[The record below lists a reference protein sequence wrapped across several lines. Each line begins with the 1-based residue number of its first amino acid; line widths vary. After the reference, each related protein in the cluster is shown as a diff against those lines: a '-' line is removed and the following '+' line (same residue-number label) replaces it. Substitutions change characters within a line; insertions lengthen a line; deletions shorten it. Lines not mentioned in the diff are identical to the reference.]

1 MLYFKYLH
9 YDLDNPD
16 NPANDR
22 VIFSKGHASALFY
35 SLYAAALRPPAGGSG
50 QAGKLTEKELMGYRT
65 LESPLEGHPT
75 GRFLFTEAATGS
87 LGQGLSVGVG
97 EAWGLRFIAAE
108 IARVGALVGETFFA
122 SPSSPGAISPSVQT
136 DKGVTLLEKAHLPAP
151 LTMIPRV
158 FVLLG
163 DGELAEGSVW
173 EAANWA
179 AFHKLDN
186 LIAVCDINR
195 FGQAE
200 ATMWQHN
207 LEVYQRRFEAFG
219 WATIMIDGHDFA
231 QIGAA
236 YEKARIHRGTPVAI
250 LAKTVKGKGIAY
262 WEDKEGWHNKML
274 PKEELEKALAEFGS
288 IDKTIRGIIQKP
300 IIETIGGGASLG
312 SSLSTPEVEELPP
325 KAARDT
331 SGVILTSYD
340 PAIPIPT
347 KKAFGNALERLGE
360 VYPNLIVLDGDV
372 SNSTHTDQFAKKY
385 ADRFLQMYIAEQNM
399 VGVATGLARRG
410 FKPFVTTFACF
421 LTRAHDQIR
430 MAPLSG
436 VTIYF
441 NGAYAGVSMGKDGP
455 SQMGLEDMALFRP
468 IIGSTVLYPAD
479 PYQTERLVE
488 EMLKI
493 QGVVYIRTTREPT
506 PVIYT
511 KDDMFPI
518 GGSKVHYSSR
528 EESLPDRQAGSTNRE
543 VSQNSSQLSASNN
556 NELVTVVAAGI
567 TLHEALKAQ
576 IQLAQENIHIRVID
590 CYSVKP
596 IDSETLKKAAAET
609 KAIIVVEDHYP
620 EGGLGEA
627 VQSALFDS
635 GNPLDSRNLTL
646 IHLAVSKMPRSGKPE
661 ELLAFEGIDAH
672 AIIDSVHTY
681 LRQGTS

>member
-35 SLYAAALRPPAGGSG
+35 SLYAAS
-50 QAGKLTEKELMGYRT
+50 GKLTEEDLMGYRT

-87 LGQGLSVGVG
+87 LGQGLSVGAG
-97 EAWGLRFIAAE
+97 EAWALRIGAAE
-108 IARVGALVGETFFA
+108 VA
-122 SPSSPGAISPSVQT
+122 SKNLDPDFSFSREKSPTDIGSSGRSQSEAGQNFSGSPQR
-136 DKGVTLLEKAHLPAP
+136 L
-151 LTMIPRV
+151 PRV

-179 AFHKLDN
+179 MFHKLDN
-186 LIAVCDINR
+186 LIAICDINR
-195 FGQAE
+195 LGQSE

-207 LEVYQRRFEAFG
+207 VDAYARRFEGFG
-219 WATIMIDGHDFA
+219 WATIIIDGHNFSEID
-231 QIGAA
+231 AA
-236 YEKARIHRGTPVAI
+236 YQKALIHKGTPVAI
-250 LAKTVKGKGIAY
+250 LAKTVKGKGISY

-274 PKEELEKALAEFGS
+274 PKEELDKALAEFGS
-288 IDKTIRGIIQKP
+288 VDKNMKGVVQKP
-300 IIETIGGGASLG
+300 EMALRSQKNLDPSSVSLPANHNQDTHEKMNPDKIF
-312 SSLSTPEVEELPP
+312 SLPAPEYSAD
-325 KAARDT
+325 K
-331 SGVILTSYD
+331 
-340 PAIPIPT
+340 PIAT

-372 SNSTHTDQFAKKY
+372 ANSTHTDQFAKKY

-410 FKPFVTTFACF
+410 FTPFVSTFACF
-421 LTRAHDQIR
+421 LSRAHDQIR

-455 SQMGLEDMALFRP
+455 SQMGLEDIALFRP
-468 IIGSTVLYPAD
+468 IIGSTVLYPSD

-488 EMLKI
+488 TMLKT
-493 QGVVYIRTTREPT
+493 QGIVYIRTTREPT

-511 KDDMFPI
+511 KDDEFPI
-518 GGSKVHYSSR
+518 GGSKIFDAPAPVM
-528 EESLPDRQAGSTNRE
+528 
-543 VSQNSSQLSASNN
+543 
-556 NELVTVVAAGI
+556 TVVAAGI

-576 IQLAQENIHIRVID
+576 IQLAGENIEIRVID

-596 IDSETLKKAAAET
+596 IDEKTLRKAAEDSR
-609 KAIIVVEDHYP
+609 AIIVVEDHYP

-627 VQSALFDS
+627 VKSAL
-635 GNPLDSRNLTL
+635 NETCNIP
-646 IHLAVSKMPRSGKPE
+646 IMHLAVTKMPRSGTPE
-661 ELLAFEGIDAH
+661 ELLDYEGINAT
-672 AIIDSVHTY
+672 AIVNLVKSI
-681 LRQGTS
+681 